1 MLSLPLTHTLFLSIA
16 LSVSLSPFTWGKMG
30 YQNYWRAF
38 EIGQKLT
45 CSRQII
51 KLAVIKLTVF
61 FVHVFKISQFHLVVN
76 YIEIDASITSL
87 LKFGKLGRKLKQKKL
102 LI

>member
-1 MLSLPLTHTLFLSIA
+1 MLSLPLTHTIFLSIA
-16 LSVSLSPFTWGKMG
+16 LSVFLSPFTWGKMG

-38 EIGQKLT
+38 EIGQNLT
-45 CSRQII
+45 CSRQI
-51 KLAVIKLTVF
+51 IKLTVF

-102 LI
+102 LA